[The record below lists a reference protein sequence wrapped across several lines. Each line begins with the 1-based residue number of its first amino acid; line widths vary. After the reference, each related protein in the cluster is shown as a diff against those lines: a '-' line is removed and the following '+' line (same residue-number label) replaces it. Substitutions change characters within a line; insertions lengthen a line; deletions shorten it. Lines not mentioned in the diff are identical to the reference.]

1 MQKNK
6 KIVFDKK
13 KIFSQFYNFKEKL
26 NILDVGA
33 NIGQSIDYYKNIF
46 PNSLIY
52 SFEPQSKIYQKL
64 LKKKKIYKD
73 IFLFNKAIGTKKK
86 IHLNVNLN
94 NFRSGSSIYNFK
106 KNSKSR
112 LFDWHPKEKLRDLKN
127 IKEIISMMSL
137 DDFFKEKKLKKI
149 DILKIDTQGYIK
161 DVLKSFKKHLNKTSF
176 VILEI
181 YLDDTYNFNTDNEF
195 LETYKI
201 LIKNNFSFYDICHI
215 YKSYNNFHRTCWFE
229 GVFINKKL
237 WKNI

>member
-46 PNSLIY
+46 PNIKIY
-52 SFEPQSKIYQKL
+52 SFEPQLKIYQKL

-86 IHLNVNLN
+86 IKLNVNLN

-112 LFDWHPKEKLRDLKN
+112 LFDWHPKEKLRNLKN
-127 IKEIISMMSL
+127 IKEIISMISL

-161 DVLKSFKKHLNKTSF
+161 DVIKSFKK
-176 VILEI
+176 
-181 YLDDTYNFNTDNEF
+181 
-195 LETYKI
+195 
-201 LIKNNFSFYDICHI
+201 
-215 YKSYNNFHRTCWFE
+215 FE
-229 GVFINKKL
+229 
-237 WKNI
+237 